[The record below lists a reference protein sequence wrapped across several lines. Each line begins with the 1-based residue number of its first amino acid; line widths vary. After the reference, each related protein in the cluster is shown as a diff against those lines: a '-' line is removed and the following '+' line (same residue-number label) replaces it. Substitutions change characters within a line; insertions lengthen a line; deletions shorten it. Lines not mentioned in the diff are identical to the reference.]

1 MRLITTPTMT
11 RSMHIE
17 MRTGNQT
24 NKDTA
29 VKPQS
34 TDKRA
39 VFCEMYLNCKLQI
52 NRKSGMWAE
61 KRDRKGGQKQRR
73 KSVRYEKLMP
83 FEEAGCICEHA
94 II

>member
-11 RSMHIE
+11 MSMHIQ

-52 NRKSGMWAE
+52 NRKAHEWEEERERE
-61 KRDRKGGQKQRR
+61 KEDRNREGR
-73 KSVRYEKLMP
+73 V
-83 FEEAGCICEHA
+83 
-94 II
+94 

>member
-1 MRLITTPTMT
+1 M
-11 RSMHIE
+11 SMHIQ

-39 VFCEMYLNCKLQI
+39 VFCETYLNCKLQI
-52 NRKSGMWAE
+52 NRKSGMWEE
-61 KRDRKGGQKQRR
+61 KRKRR
-73 KSVRYEKLMP
+73 TEKEK
-83 FEEAGCICEHA
+83 EEREI
-94 II
+94 

>member
-11 RSMHIE
+11 MSMHIQ

-39 VFCEMYLNCKLQI
+39 VLCEMYLNCKLQI
-52 NRKSGMWAE
+52 NRKAHEWEEERERE
-61 KRDRKGGQKQRR
+61 KEDRNREGR
-73 KSVRYEKLMP
+73 V
-83 FEEAGCICEHA
+83 
-94 II
+94 

>member
-1 MRLITTPTMT
+1 M
-11 RSMHIE
+11 SMHIQ

-24 NKDTA
+24 NKDPT

-52 NRKSGMWAE
+52 NRKADEWE
-61 KRDRKGGQKQRR
+61 EERERERKGGQKQRR

-83 FEEAGCICEHA
+83 FEEAGCTCEHG